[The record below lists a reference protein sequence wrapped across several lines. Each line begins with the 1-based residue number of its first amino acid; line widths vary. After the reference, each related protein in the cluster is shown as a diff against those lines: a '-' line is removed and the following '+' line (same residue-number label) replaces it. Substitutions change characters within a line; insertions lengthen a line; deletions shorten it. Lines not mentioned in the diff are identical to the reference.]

1 MCIIILKPWLVSSHA
16 FLLALISDFRCNE
29 MNPFVKLLVVSWALV
44 SLEEA
49 ASHGVQPLSLI
60 AIEKAAVALD
70 KNAYVKA
77 SPSILGLNVSQ
88 SGSYVFMLYA
98 ALAEKW
104 MIS

>member
-1 MCIIILKPWLVSSHA
+1 MCIIISKPCLVSSHA

-29 MNPFVKLLVVSWALV
+29 MNLFVKLLVVLWALV

-77 SPSILGLNVSQ
+77 SPSVLGLNVSD
-88 SGSYVFMLYA
+88 SMDDIIIRYLVR
-98 ALAEKW
+98 ALV
-104 MIS
+104 